1 MTTDQSYFEDEI
13 DLREI
18 AQTLLH
24 YKWFILGLTI
34 IMALGGYAVSKLLLP
49 KQYQAAALVVITKP
63 ILTANLDP
71 RIQTSPQQPDIKSLT
86 DLTKAGDLVLEV
98 YQSSQVSKLLG
109 KDTSPDDLR
118 AQLNTSLIGTS

>member
-1 MTTDQSYFEDEI
+1 MTSEQSYFEDEI

-34 IMALGGYAVSKLLLP
+34 IMALAGYGVSKLLLP
-49 KQYQAAALVVITKP
+49 KQYQTVALVVITKP

-71 RIQTSPQQPDIKSLT
+71 HIQTSPQQPDIKSLT

-118 AQLNTSLIGTS
+118 AQLNTSLVGTS